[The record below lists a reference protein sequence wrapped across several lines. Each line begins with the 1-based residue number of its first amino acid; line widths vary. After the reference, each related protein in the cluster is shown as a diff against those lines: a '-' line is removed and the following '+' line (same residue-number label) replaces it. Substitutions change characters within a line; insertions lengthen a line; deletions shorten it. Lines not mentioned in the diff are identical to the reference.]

1 MEYRRPA
8 VHVATNTTKRVNKA
22 GVEKTYRSVLLR
34 QSFREAGKVKH
45 RTLANLASLPD
56 HAVETL
62 RSCLKGQQFVDPTQ
76 AWVITRSLPHGHIQA
91 VESVATGIGFQR
103 LLGKPSRH
111 RDIIMALLVARIC
124 APSSKLATLSWLADT
139 SLSDRLGNITT
150 DEVYAAMDW
159 LGDQQ
164 LMIEQKLARDH
175 LNNAANPVKM
185 ALFDLSS
192 SWVTGTKN
200 PLAAYGYSRDNKR
213 GHQQIE
219 YGMLA
224 TPDGLPLAVRVVP
237 GNTADPTAF
246 IGIAEEIQELA
257 GVDDLVMVG
266 DRGMITSARIT
277 ALKDAETSLGWVSAL
292 KNLEIQ
298 KLAEDQGPLQMS
310 LFDDQDLAE
319 ISHPNYPGERL
330 IACRNPALAD
340 HRATKREDL
349 LVATEAKLA
358 KVTTHTR
365 GKKPYTAAQIGV
377 KVGKILGAH
386 KMGKHFILD
395 IADGHFTYRRDDA
408 NIAKEANLDGV
419 YVIRTS
425 VTHDAMTA
433 AQAVQA
439 YKNLAHVEKIFKTLK
454 SRDLG
459 IRPIYHYTEHRVR
472 AHVLLC
478 MLAGHLTWH
487 LRHALAPF
495 TFTDEHPPHRDNP
508 VSAAVRSE
516 AAKDKAHTK
525 THDHGHEIT
534 SYQALLAHLGTQT
547 LNTARIQD
555 TDATFQL
562 EAMPTPRQHHAHQLI
577 DQYVKTYER

>member
-1 MEYRRPA
+1 MELKKLA
-8 VHVATNTTKRVNKA
+8 VHVATNTTKRANKA
-22 GVEKTYRSVLLR
+22 GVEKTFRSVLLR

-45 RTLANLASLPD
+45 LTLANLASLPD

-62 RSCLKGQQFVDPTQ
+62 RASLKGQQWVDPTQ
-76 AWVITRSLPHGHIQA
+76 AWVITRSLLHGHIRA
-91 VESVATGIGFQR
+91 VESVAAGIGFQR

-139 SLSDRLGNITT
+139 SLNDRLGNVTT

-164 LMIEQKLARDH
+164 PTIEKKLARDH
-175 LNNAANPVKM
+175 LNNPANPVKM
-185 ALFDLSS
+185 ALCDLSS

-224 TPDGLPLAVRVVP
+224 TPEGLPIAVRVVP

-246 IGIAEEIQELA
+246 IAMADEIQALA

-277 ALKDAETSLGWVSAL
+277 ALNEADSGLGWVSAL
-292 KNLEIQ
+292 KNLQIQ

-310 LFDDQDLAE
+310 LFDNQDLAE

-330 IACRNPALAD
+330 IACRNPALAE
-340 HRATKREDL
+340 HRAAKREDL
-349 LVATEAKLA
+349 LAATEAKLA
-358 KVTTHTR
+358 EITTHSR

-395 IADGHFTYRRDDA
+395 IADGHFTYRRDDT

-425 VTHDAMTA
+425 VTIDTMTA
-433 AQAVQA
+433 SEAVQA
-439 YKNLAHVEKIFKTLK
+439 YKNLANLEKIFKTLK

-459 IRPIYHYTEHRVR
+459 IRPIYHHTEHRVR

-487 LRHALAPF
+487 LRHALAPL

-508 VSAAVRSE
+508 VAAAVRSE
-516 AAKDKAHTK
+516 AAKTKAQA
-525 THDHGHEIT
+525 HGHEVT
-534 SYQALLAHLGTQT
+534 SYQTLLAHLGTQT
-547 LNTARIQD
+547 LNTAKIHD

-562 EAMPTPRQHHAHQLI
+562 EAMPTPRQHQAHQLI